1 MACLSNAYYGVDL
14 FFLLSGFLIMRI
26 LQRAHHDN
34 GSFYRNYLKKRCL
47 RIYPAFLFALALGVA
62 VRVWYVKD
70 TPFRTYDFL
79 CNLVFLNGCPGFMG
93 RIEAYAEASWTLFLE
108 ACFYLSMPCLLLA
121 ADRAGGRGPLA
132 RLLRPALVLSVA
144 LLVYGQMPRFVMF
157 FFGVMVGSFGDNVLK
172 RLAEQL
178 STRWV
183 LAAYLA
189 ACAAFSFGAL
199 RTEYFIPIFGP
210 AASILFIKSC
220 WGRGFLNGLFSLSA
234 LRGFGNISYSFYLTH
249 ISCVILVTDW
259 LRQPLRSLPLVP
271 AYAIFLA
278 ACMALSLSVAVVSF
292 AVCER
297 WYFRKTKPSRAKGE
311 VQEPPT
317 ILPFAAGKAA

>member
-1 MACLSNAYYGVDL
+1 
-14 FFLLSGFLIMRI
+14 
-26 LQRAHHDN
+26 
-34 GSFYRNYLKKRCL
+34 LKD
-47 RIYPAFLFALALGVA
+47 V
-62 VRVWYVKD
+62 
-70 TPFRTYDFL
+70 PFRAYDFL
-79 CNLVFLNGCPGFMG
+79 CNLIFLNGAPGFVW
-93 RIEAYAEASWTLFLE
+93 RLAAYAEASWSLFYE

-157 FFGVMVGSFGDNVLK
+157 FFGVMVGSFGDNGLK

-210 AASILFIKSC
+210 AASVLFIKSC

-249 ISCVILVTDW
+249 ISCVILVAHW
-259 LRQPLRSLPLVP
+259 LKHPLASLPMVP

-297 WYFRKTKPSRAKGE
+297 WYFRKAKPRSVKQDL
-311 VQEPPT
+311 QEPPT
-317 ILPFAAGKAA
+317 ILPFVAGKAA